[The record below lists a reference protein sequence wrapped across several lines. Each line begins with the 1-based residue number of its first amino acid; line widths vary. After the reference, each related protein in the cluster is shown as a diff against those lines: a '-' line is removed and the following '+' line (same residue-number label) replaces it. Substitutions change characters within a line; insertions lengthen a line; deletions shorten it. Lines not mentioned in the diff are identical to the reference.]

1 LLKEKKNVWNDL
13 KMVVLI
19 KIGNVEVVEI
29 VIEIG
34 IEDVT
39 MTVTVIEIVTEIE
52 TEIEEV
58 KHFSNF
64 KRDLSFLVKNL
75 VQY

>member
-1 LLKEKKNVWNDL
+1 MLKEKKNVWNDL

-29 VIEIG
+29 VIEIE
-34 IEDVT
+34 IEDET
-39 MTVTVIEIVTEIE
+39 MTVIEIVTEIE

-58 KHFSNF
+58 KHFTNL
-64 KRDLSFLVKNL
+64 RWNLSFI
-75 VQY
+75 

>member
-29 VIEIG
+29 VIEIE
-34 IEDVT
+34 IEDE
-39 MTVTVIEIVTEIE
+39 MMTVIEIVTEIE

-58 KHFSNF
+58 KHFTNM
-64 KRDLSFLVKNL
+64 RWNLSFI
-75 VQY
+75 